1 MGGPGHVARSVVRYR
16 KINMTFEHSDKVKD
30 LQARLTAFM
39 DEHIY
44 PNEETFRNQ
53 IDEGDRWAHPRILED
68 LKPKAREDGLWNLFL
83 PRSDLGGGL
92 TNLEYA
98 PLCEIMGRAPMAP
111 EVFNCAAPDTGNM
124 EVLVRYGNDD
134 VKEKWLKP
142 LLNGEVRSCYSMTEP
157 SVASSDATNIQS
169 SIVRDGDEYVLNGE
183 KWWSSGAGDPR
194 CKVSI
199 FMGKTDPAAP
209 KYKQQ
214 SMIVVPLDLP
224 GVKIERMLSVFGYDH
239 APHGHGQ
246 ITFKDVRVPASNL
259 LLGEGRGFEIA
270 QGRLGPGRI
279 HHCMR
284 SIGIAER
291 SLEVMCKRAK
301 SRVAFGKTLAEHG
314 ALRKDIADSRMEIDQ
329 IRLLVLKA
337 AYMMDTVGNK
347 VARQEI
353 AQIKVLAP
361 NMALRVIDRALQAH
375 GAMGVCQDTFLAAA
389 WASQRTLRL
398 ADGPDEVHRE
408 TIAKLELRKYN

>member
-1 MGGPGHVARSVVRYR
+1 
-16 KINMTFEHSDKVKD
+16 MTFEHSDKVKD

-44 PNEETFRNQ
+44 SNEEIFRNQ
-53 IDEGDRWAHPRILED
+53 IDEGDRWAHPQILED
-68 LKPKAREDGLWNLFL
+68 LKPKARGAGLWNLFL
-83 PRSDLGGGL
+83 PHSDLGGGL

-124 EVLVRYGNDD
+124 EVLVRYGNDE

-142 LLNGEVRSCYSMTEP
+142 LLNGEIRSCFSMTEP

-169 SIVRDGDEYVLNGE
+169 SIVRDGDDYVLNGE
-183 KWWSSGAGDPR
+183 KWWSSGAGDHR

-199 FMGKTDPAAP
+199 FMGKTDPDAP

-214 SMIVVPLDLP
+214 SMIVVPLDLS
-224 GVKIERMLSVFGYDH
+224 GIKIERMLSVFGYDH

-246 ITFKDVRVPASNL
+246 ITFKDVRVPATNL

-291 SLEVMCKRAK
+291 ALEVMCKRAK

-375 GAMGVCQDTFLAAA
+375 GAMGVCQDTFLASA

-408 TIAKLELRKYN
+408 TIAKLELRKYD